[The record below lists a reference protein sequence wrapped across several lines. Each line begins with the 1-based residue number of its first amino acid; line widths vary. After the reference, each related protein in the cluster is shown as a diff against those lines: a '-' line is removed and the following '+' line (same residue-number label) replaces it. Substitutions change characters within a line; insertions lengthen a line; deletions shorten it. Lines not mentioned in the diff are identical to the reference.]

1 MATDLEEGASL
12 QVSGVETPLIETFD
26 ISKTFGAVRAL
37 KGVSLSFRRGEVHG
51 LVGANG
57 AGKSTFLNIVGGAV
71 LPSSGTIFVDGQ
83 ETSIPSP
90 RDADKL
96 GFAFIHQEFP
106 LVPDFSA
113 VENMTLGLRSRLG
126 ITNRGEH
133 LRLARDAADRIG
145 ATFSLRRPV
154 RELSAAERGLV
165 VIAQALVVNARFI
178 AMDEP
183 TAALSETECERL
195 FKIIRELAES
205 GVAIA
210 YVSHRLD
217 EIEELSHRV
226 TVFKDGEVTGRFDRG
241 SYSRHDLVLGI
252 TGSESLAP
260 RLPIVAVDAEAPVTF
275 QVEHLSDGVS
285 VHDVSF
291 KVRRGEVLGLAGL
304 VGSGRSETFTQIIGA
319 SKTLSGKMILN
330 GKPHRPKSVRRAV
343 AAGAALV
350 PEERRSQALVMSET
364 VKNNISL
371 GNWKRMRVLRGFG
384 LISDRKAELVTDAMV
399 KKLSIK
405 TSATDVPVSTLSGGN
420 QQKVVFGRWVAR
432 GSKLLLLDEPTRG
445 VDIGARQ
452 HIWQSV
458 ENLAAEGNAVV
469 VASSELAELAVCHRV
484 VVIVEGKTVAEI
496 QGPGVT
502 EKEMLHVIY
511 DYKMEEEA

>member
-1 MATDLEEGASL
+1 METTLDGGASL
-12 QVSGVETPLIETFD
+12 QASGVETPLIETFD
-26 ISKTFGAVRAL
+26 IHKTFGAVRAL

-57 AGKSTFLNIVGGAV
+57 AGKSTFLDIVGGVV
-71 LPSSGTIFVDGQ
+71 LPSSGTICVDGQ
-83 ETSIPSP
+83 EISIQSP
-90 RDADKL
+90 RDAESL
-96 GFAFIHQEFP
+96 GFAFIHQELP

-113 VENMTLGLRSRLG
+113 VENMTLAMRSRLG
-126 ITNRGEH
+126 ITNRREH
-133 LRLARDAADRIG
+133 LKVAREAADRIG
-145 ATFSLRRPV
+145 ATFSLRKAV

-165 VIAQALVVNARFI
+165 AIAQALVVDARFI

-195 FKIIRELAES
+195 FKIIRELAQS

-217 EIEELSHRV
+217 EIEELSQRV
-226 TVFKDGEVTGRFDRG
+226 TVFKDGEVAGRFDRG
-241 SYSRHDLVLGI
+241 SYGRRDLVLGI

-260 RLPIVAVDAEAPVTF
+260 RLPPVAVDAEAPVTL
-275 QVEHLSDGVS
+275 QVEHLSNGVS

-291 KVRRGEVLGLAGL
+291 KVRRGEILGLAGL
-304 VGSGRSETFTQIIGA
+304 VGSGRSETFTQILGA
-319 SKTLSGKMILN
+319 SKTLSGQMILN
-330 GKPHRPKSVRRAV
+330 GKPHRPTSVKRAV
-343 AAGAALV
+343 AAGVALV
-350 PEERRSQALVMSET
+350 PEERRSQALVMSDT

-384 LISDRKAELVTDAMV
+384 LISDRKAGLVSDAMV

-405 TSATDVPVSTLSGGN
+405 ASTTDVPVSTLSGGN

-432 GSKLLLLDEPTRG
+432 DSKLLLLDEPTRG

-452 HIWQSV
+452 HIWENV
-458 ENLAAEGNAVV
+458 ESLAVEGTAVV
-469 VASSELAELAVCHRV
+469 VASSELAELALCHRV

-502 EKEMLHVIY
+502 EQEMLDAIY
-511 DYKMEEEA
+511 NYQMEEEA